1 MKKHIE
7 VIYRAVCASLLAG
20 VFAVS
25 CTDDNIGRN
34 IGTDGSLTLS
44 PYKEKVMSRAMEAG
58 DSYFDEGTRYRIW
71 ITEKGTFIPEETDE
85 AKGIEATEGMRGN
98 IHIINIRPI
107 EHTTPDFYGFTQN
120 STTEVPGENDVRG
133 SYEIAL
139 QPGTNDYIDY
149 LRGELKAP
157 YESSD
162 YAQGDILQ
170 MPFKHI
176 MSQVTFQVSKD
187 TELDTE
193 IQLVSI
199 EMVGSN
205 TDNPG
210 TANIT
215 SAGTYQVATNEFVFG
230 KQDIRFIDGGDMEVP
245 SADLSSENVTKVA
258 TILTFPTF
266 PTIADETSTR
276 KTPLTYLRVTFTDS
290 ENYYKLQDA
299 EGNST
304 VLIPIYNTLTSVEGG
319 TAPLEFKQNYHYT
332 LHIAFSSDVRR
343 VVTLVPK
350 VYEWIEGE
358 GDESTDFMQVQDMG
372 QPVTFNGVLWS
383 DRNLGATS
391 GNPTR
396 SVDDWYN
403 SVGYLYQ
410 YGRNIPYYPYDQNNQ
425 THVVSYNKS
434 PREALQ
440 NNRLIY
446 PVIDYT
452 SWGFSTDN
460 TSTWWTNVT
469 SNNASLAWNLNLK
482 KTLEQVNN
490 RGFVDFGYY
499 IHDKNYDD
507 GTEIPADKLS
517 RYRLSYLPEYDN
529 GWEKN
534 TNTPCPPGWRLPT
547 TQDFMGIMPSSGY
560 SGNITFRIITS
571 INSNTGSWDAD
582 REGEYDYEINEENRT
597 KLEGLDDLLL
607 SGTQNAYQ
615 GSYPYLFREEKDDFK
630 DGTGKR
636 GVYILSMGEQDKVA
650 IRDLS
655 NGLGRTNGA
664 NYTYHWGA
672 IYGIKNQGTNN
683 AYRVKWNIELI
694 NDEIPETVYDEDK
707 KESVWVYDNNPFK
720 GLLVIS
726 RYEASPTDDFTPDAN
741 GSYAHNV
748 TEKYDWDH
756 PVEVMYLP
764 IGGYCDAESS
774 NGELRNIGTEVW
786 YATSEAN
793 IEGRDENDQRK
804 NMIWIKYAGS
814 SSHNSQAIVYSDLSR
829 LGAAV
834 FVRCVRDL
842 Y

>member
-1 MKKHIE
+1 MKRKKHLYDMKNMCMILFMGIW
-7 VIYRAVCASLLAG
+7 VI
-20 VFAVS
+20 S
-25 CTDDNIGRN
+25 CTDKETFG
-34 IGTDGSLTLS
+34 GTLS
-44 PYKEKVMSRAMEAG
+44 GSDVLLSAYKEKVESRNTEG
-58 DSYFDEGTRYRIW
+58 DNLFDLGIKYRIW
-71 ITEKGTFIPEETDE
+71 IDGLGDQ
-85 AKGIEATEGMRGN
+85 GIEATEIQSSGTQVMDLGGQSIVN
-98 IHIINIRPI
+98 G
-107 EHTTPDFYGFTQN
+107 ESFYGFTQN
-120 STTEVPGENDVRG
+120 STVAPAAQTITMPYKIE
-133 SYEIAL
+133 L
-139 QPGTNDYIDY
+139 QNNGDYIDY

-157 YESSD
+157 YKPSD
-162 YAQGDILQ
+162 YIQGNILQ

-210 TANIT
+210 TENIT
-215 SAGTYQVATNEFVFG
+215 SAGTYQVATNEFVFEEQG
-230 KQDIRFIDGGDMEVP
+230 IRSIDGKNMEVP
-245 SADLSSENVTKVA
+245 SADLSSQSVKEVA

-276 KTPLTYLRVTFTDS
+276 ETPLTYLQVTFKDS
-290 ENYYKLQDA
+290 KDYYKLPKD
-299 EGNST
+299 ENGNST
-304 VLIPIYNTLTSVEGG
+304 VLVPIYNTLTSVEGG

-358 GDESTDFMQVQDMG
+358 GDESTEFMQEQDMG

-396 SVDDWYN
+396 SVDDWYK
-403 SVGYLYQ
+403 SIGYLYQ
-410 YGRNIPYYPYDQNNQ
+410 YGRNIPYYPYTVNGSTIDFS
-425 THVVSYNKS
+425 TPASV
-434 PREALQ
+434 ALGT
-440 NNRLIY
+440 NGRKVY
-446 PVIDYT
+446 PVIDYA
-452 SWGFSTDN
+452 SWGLNLDDFETKWWIGPTGTDN
-460 TSTWWTNVT
+460 YLIWDLDPVKAKNDY
-469 SNNASLAWNLNLK
+469 
-482 KTLEQVNN
+482 TLI
-490 RGFVDFGYY
+490 DFGYY
-499 IHDKNYDD
+499 INNTNK
-507 GTEIPADKLS
+507 
-517 RYRLSYLPEYDN
+517 YRLSYLKDYDD

-547 TQDFMGIMPSSGY
+547 TQDFMGIMPSTGY
-560 SGNITFRIITS
+560 SGNITFRIIRS
-571 INSNTGSWDAD
+571 INTNTGSWDSD
-582 REGEYDYEINEENRT
+582 LEGEYDYEINEINRKELENL
-597 KLEGLDDLLL
+597 KSLL
-607 SGTQNAYQ
+607 SEEMNENVYK
-615 GSYPYLFREEKDDFK
+615 GSYPYLFREETDDFK
-630 DGTGKR
+630 DGTGKI
-636 GVYILSMGEQDKVA
+636 GKYILSMGEKDKVA
-650 IRDLS
+650 VKDLS
-655 NGLGRTNGA
+655 NGLGRTNGE

-672 IYGIKNQGTNN
+672 IYGIKNRGTDN
-683 AYRVKWNIELI
+683 AYRIKWNIELI
-694 NDEIPETVYDEDK
+694 NDTDNAPTREYDEAK
-707 KESVWVYDNNPFK
+707 NESIWVYKKNPFK

-726 RYEASPTDDFTPDAN
+726 RYEASRDDDFTPDEN
-741 GSYAHNV
+741 GSYEHNV
-748 TEKYDWDH
+748 TTRYDWDH

-804 NMIWIKYAGS
+804 NMVWIKYAGRS
-814 SSHNSQAIVYSDLSR
+814 SKNSQAIVYSDLSR

>member
-58 DSYFDEGTRYRIW
+58 DSYFDEGTKYRIW
-71 ITEKGTFIPEETDE
+71 ITDQGTFTPEETDE

-107 EHTTPDFYGFTQN
+107 ERTTPDFYGFTQN
-120 STTEVPGENDVRG
+120 STTEVPGENDVTG

-210 TANIT
+210 TENIT
-215 SAGTYQVATNEFVFG
+215 SAGTYQVATNEFVFEEQG
-230 KQDIRFIDGGDMEVP
+230 IRSIDGKNMEVP
-245 SADLSSENVTKVA
+245 SADLSSQSVKEVA

-276 KTPLTYLRVTFTDS
+276 ETPLTYLQVTFTDS
-290 ENYYKLQDA
+290 ENYYKLQDT

-304 VLIPIYNTLTSVEGG
+304 VLVPIYNTLTSVEGG

-358 GDESTDFMQVQDMG
+358 GDESTEFMQEQDMG

-403 SVGYLYQ
+403 SIGYLYQ
-410 YGRNIPYYPYDQNNQ
+410 YGRNIPYYPYTVNGSTIDFS
-425 THVVSYNKS
+425 TPASV
-434 PREALQ
+434 ALGT
-440 NNRLIY
+440 NGRTVY
-446 PVIDYT
+446 PVIDYA
-452 SWGFSTDN
+452 SWG
-460 TSTWWTNVT
+460 
-469 SNNASLAWNLNLK
+469 LNLDDFGTK
-482 KTLEQVNN
+482 WWIGPTGTDTYLIWDLDPVKAKNDYTLI
-490 RGFVDFGYY
+490 DFGYY
-499 IHDKNYDD
+499 NDSGDK
-507 GTEIPADKLS
+507 
-517 RYRLSYLPEYDN
+517 YRLSYLKDYDD

-694 NDEIPETVYDEDK
+694 NDEIPKTIYDEDK
-707 KESVWVYDNNPFK
+707 KESVWVYENNPFK

-741 GSYAHNV
+741 GSYEHNV
-748 TEKYDWDH
+748 TTTYDWDH

-774 NGELRNIGTEVW
+774 KGQLLNIGTEVW

-793 IEGRDENDQRK
+793 IEGRVDNDQRK
-804 NMIWIKYAGS
+804 NMIWIKYAGRS
-814 SSHNSQAIVYSDLSR
+814 SQNSQAIVYSDLSR

>member
-71 ITEKGTFIPEETDE
+71 ITEKGTFTSEETDE
-85 AKGIEATEGMRGN
+85 TKGIEATEGMRGN
-98 IHIINIRPI
+98 IHIIDIRPI
-107 EHTTPDFYGFTQN
+107 ERTTPDFYGFTQN
-120 STTEVPGENDVRG
+120 STTEVPGENDVTG

-210 TANIT
+210 TENIT
-215 SAGTYQVATNEFVFG
+215 SAGTYQVATNEFVFEEQG
-230 KQDIRFIDGGDMEVP
+230 IRSIDGKNMEVP
-245 SADLSSENVTKVA
+245 SADLSSQSVKEVA

-276 KTPLTYLRVTFTDS
+276 ETPLTYLRVTFKDS
-290 ENYYKLQDA
+290 KDYYKLPKD
-299 EGNST
+299 ENGNST
-304 VLIPIYNTLTSVEGG
+304 VLVPIYNTLTSVEGG

-350 VYEWIEGE
+350 VYEWMEGE
-358 GDESTDFMQVQDMG
+358 GDESTEFMQEQDMG

-410 YGRNIPYYPYDQNNQ
+410 YGRNIPYFPYDYNN
-425 THVVSYNKS
+425 S
-434 PREALQ
+434 
-440 NNRLIY
+440 
-446 PVIDYT
+446 VIDYST
-452 SWGFSTDN
+452 PASKALGTNGRKVYPVVDINSWEGEKLSLEPNDGYIYDKNGNNIGDRGTLIWDLN
-460 TSTWWTNVT
+460 TADKDKESKK
-469 SNNASLAWNLNLK
+469 NL
-482 KTLEQVNN
+482 
-490 RGFVDFGYY
+490 GYY
-499 IHDKNYDD
+499 TNKDSKYRLNYLEDYDD
-507 GTEIPADKLS
+507 EWAKND
-517 RYRLSYLPEYDN
+517 
-529 GWEKN
+529 EKN
-534 TNTPCPPGWRLPT
+534 PCPPGWRLPT
-547 TQDFMGIMPSSGY
+547 TQDFMGIMPSTGY

>member
-58 DSYFDEGTRYRIW
+58 DSYFDVGTKYRIW
-71 ITEKGTFIPEETDE
+71 ITDQGTFTPEETDE
-85 AKGIEATEGMRGN
+85 ANGIEATEGMRGN

-107 EHTTPDFYGFTQN
+107 ERTTPDFYGFTQN
-120 STTEVPGENDVRG
+120 STTEVPGENDVTG

-139 QPGTNDYIDY
+139 QPETDDYIDY

-193 IQLVSI
+193 IHLVSI

-210 TANIT
+210 TENIT
-215 SAGTYQVATNEFVFG
+215 SAGTYQVATNEFVFEEQG
-230 KQDIRFIDGGDMEVP
+230 IRSIDGKNMEVP
-245 SADLSSENVTKVA
+245 SADLSSESVKEVS

-266 PTIADETSTR
+266 ETSADATENV
-276 KTPLTYLRVTFTDS
+276 PLTYLRVTFTDS

-304 VLIPIYNTLTSVEGG
+304 VLVRIYNTLTSVDGG

-396 SVDDWYN
+396 SVVDWYN

-410 YGRNIPYYPYDQNNQ
+410 YGRNIPYFPYDYNN
-425 THVVSYNKS
+425 S
-434 PREALQ
+434 
-440 NNRLIY
+440 
-446 PVIDYT
+446 VIDYST
-452 SWGFSTDN
+452 PASKALGTNGRKVYPVVDINSWEGEKLSLEPNDGYIYDKNGNNIGDRGTLIWDLN
-460 TSTWWTNVT
+460 TADKDKESKK
-469 SNNASLAWNLNLK
+469 NL
-482 KTLEQVNN
+482 
-490 RGFVDFGYY
+490 GYY
-499 IHDKNYDD
+499 TNKDSKYRLNYLEDYDD
-507 GTEIPADKLS
+507 EWAKND
-517 RYRLSYLPEYDN
+517 
-529 GWEKN
+529 EKN
-534 TNTPCPPGWRLPT
+534 PCPPGWRLPT
-547 TQDFMGIMPSSGY
+547 TQDFMGIMPSTGY

-582 REGEYDYEINEENRT
+582 REGEYDYEINETNRT
-597 KLEGLDDLLL
+597 TLEGLDDLLL
-607 SGTQNAYQ
+607 DGTQNAYQ

-650 IRDLS
+650 VRDLS
-655 NGLGRTNGA
+655 NGLGRTDNGA

-683 AYRVKWNIELI
+683 AYRIKWNIELI
-694 NDEIPETVYDEDK
+694 NDTDNTPTRKYDDTK
-707 KESVWVYDNNPFK
+707 KEWVMEYNSNPFK

-726 RYEASPTDDFTPDAN
+726 RYEASREDDFTLKD
-741 GSYAHNV
+741 GSYEHNV
-748 TEKYDWDH
+748 TTTYDWDH

-814 SSHNSQAIVYSDLSR
+814 SSKNSQAIVYSDLSR

>member
-58 DSYFDEGTRYRIW
+58 DSYFAEGTKYRIW
-71 ITEKGTFIPEETDE
+71 ITEQGTFDSEEDD
-85 AKGIEATEGMRGN
+85 KVNGIAATESMRGN
-98 IHIINIRPI
+98 IHIIDIRPI
-107 EHTTPDFYGFTQN
+107 ERTTPDFYGFTQN

-210 TANIT
+210 TENIT

-230 KQDIRFIDGGDMEVP
+230 EQDIRSIDGKNMEVP
-245 SADLSSENVTKVA
+245 SADLSSESVKEVA

-276 KTPLTYLRVTFTDS
+276 ETPLTYLRVTFKDS
-290 ENYYKLQDA
+290 KDYYKLPKD
-299 EGNST
+299 ENGNST
-304 VLIPIYNTLTSVEGG
+304 VLVPIYNTLTSVEGG

-396 SVDDWYN
+396 SVVDWYN

-410 YGRNIPYYPYDQNNQ
+410 YGRNIPYFPYDYNN
-425 THVVSYNKS
+425 S
-434 PREALQ
+434 
-440 NNRLIY
+440 
-446 PVIDYT
+446 VIDYST
-452 SWGFSTDN
+452 PASKALGTNGRKVYPVVDINSWEGEKLSLEPNDGYIYDENGNNIGDRGTLIWDLN
-460 TSTWWTNVT
+460 TADKDKESKK
-469 SNNASLAWNLNLK
+469 NL
-482 KTLEQVNN
+482 
-490 RGFVDFGYY
+490 GYY
-499 IHDKNYDD
+499 TNKDSKYRLNYLEDYDD
-507 GTEIPADKLS
+507 EWAKND
-517 RYRLSYLPEYDN
+517 
-529 GWEKN
+529 EKN
-534 TNTPCPPGWRLPT
+534 PCPPGWRLPT
-547 TQDFMGIMPSSGY
+547 TQDFMGIMPSTGY

-582 REGEYDYEINEENRT
+582 REGEYDYEINETNRT
-597 KLEGLDDLLL
+597 TLEGLDDLLL
-607 SGTQNAYQ
+607 DGTQNAYQ

-630 DGTGKR
+630 DGTNKR

-650 IRDLS
+650 VRDLS
-655 NGLGRTNGA
+655 NGLGRANGA

-683 AYRVKWNIELI
+683 AYRIKWNIELI
-694 NDEIPETVYDEDK
+694 NDTDNTPTRKYDDTK
-707 KESVWVYDNNPFK
+707 KEWVMEYNSNPFK

-726 RYEASPTDDFTPDAN
+726 RYEASREDDFTLKD
-741 GSYAHNV
+741 GSYEHNV
-748 TEKYDWDH
+748 TTTYDWDH

-774 NGELRNIGTEVW
+774 KGQLLNIGTEVW

-814 SSHNSQAIVYSDLSR
+814 SSKNSQAIVYSDLSR